1 MKTQNTQPEPLRLAH
16 LLETHNTRD
25 VQLKSAD
32 CLRRLYEENE
42 GLKKAYWKMRNAA
55 GGYSLYCEESANS
68 RRCEREY
75 TEAEDLYR
83 AIIDNATGESK

>member
-1 MKTQNTQPEPLRLAH
+1 MTQPEALMHAEW
-16 LLETHNTRD
+16 LETKAAVNSRN
-25 VQLKSAD
+25 QAIAAE
-32 CLRRLYEENE
+32 LRRLYEENE

-75 TEAEDLYR
+75 TEA
-83 AIIDNATGESK
+83 